1 MAKPWERQKGES
13 GPAFQAFCFYRDLLY
28 QEEPTGRSLA
38 KVGAKLGKSVTLM
51 ERWST
56 AHEWVERC
64 REYDNEIQREE
75 LEARKVAV
83 KKMQQEHIRLARKMT
98 EKAKKALE
106 ELSTMNMKPQDITAM
121 MKAGA
126 DLERRAMVEGLADLE
141 GQDAR
146 KETSTELLFM
156 AIVKKAWGE
165 DGEKGAE

>member
-1 MAKPWERQKGES
+1 MAKAWERRKGES
-13 GPAFQAFCFYRDLLY
+13 GAAFQAFCLYRDLPY
-28 QEEPTGRSLA
+28 SEEPTSRSLS
-38 KVGAKLGKSVTLM
+38 KVGQRLGKSTALM
-51 ERWST
+51 ARWST

-106 ELSTMNMKPQDITAM
+106 ELSIMNMKPQDITAM

-156 AIVKKAWGE
+156 TLVKKAWGE